1 MRIPPS
7 FPLWR
12 LVSGSLVSTKPVVI
26 GATGDVELTT
36 DGLGGLLVNEAAV
49 GGGSTS
55 AATESAAGIV
65 ELATVAEVQ
74 TGTDTERCVTPAG
87 ASATYALIGRG
98 INTTPLAAAPGS
110 PTKGDIVCA
119 DRVTWD
125 PAGFGA
131 GGAYLVWYLGAVGGW
146 GPLTAQLDA

>member
-87 ASATYALIGRG
+87 ASATYAALAGATFTG
-98 INTTPLAAAPGS
+98 DVEVAAAGTIYFGPAATDGTWKIVRSTNDLSFQRREAGS
-110 PTKGDIVCA
+110 YVEKLKI
-119 DRVTWD
+119 
-125 PAGFGA
+125 
-131 GGAYLVWYLGAVGGW
+131 
-146 GPLTAQLDA
+146 TAA